1 MERDIFC
8 VKGVVHTQRPPPSPP
23 HTHSLRPWKAVFFLE
38 SLYNKANVFH
48 FNSFKSGN
56 NEFILSNKIILK
68 SVLILGSLA
77 ISVEI
82 LVASKIFCSWFIISY
97 SQILLIIFTSYCKIT
112 ITSRCLNLNATP
124 SGSFSIFLPGKYAVL
139 QGCASS
145 RYTIQRCMI
154 HA

>member
-8 VKGVVHTQRPPPSPP
+8 VKGVVHTQWPPPSPP

-38 SLYNKANVFH
+38 LLYNKANVFH

-56 NEFILSNKIILK
+56 NEFILLNKIILK

-77 ISVEI
+77 ISVDI

-97 SQILLIIFTSYCKIT
+97 SQILLTLFTSYCKIT
-112 ITSRCLNLNATP
+112 IYVT
-124 SGSFSIFLPGKYAVL
+124 LP
-139 QGCASS
+139 
-145 RYTIQRCMI
+145 
-154 HA
+154 